1 MTASEY
7 IQIEIQRL
15 DGKLKSIRGIPGSDR
30 NDTLKKLVKI
40 TQGEIDGLLEAR
52 VALRFPK

>member
-7 IQIEIQRL
+7 IQVELQRL
-15 DGKLKSIRGIPGSDR
+15 DGKLKSIRGIPGSDE
-30 NDTLKKLVKI
+30 DETLKRLVKI
-40 TQGEIDGLLEAR
+40 TLGEIDGLLEAK

>member
-7 IQIEIQRL
+7 IQVELQRL
-15 DGKLKSIRGIPGSDR
+15 DGKLKSIRGIPGSDE
-30 NDTLKKLVKI
+30 DETLKRLVKI
-40 TQGEIDGLLEAR
+40 TQGEIDGLLEAK

>member
-7 IQIEIQRL
+7 IQVELQRL
-15 DGKLKSIRGIPGSDR
+15 DGKLKSIRGIPGSDE
-30 NDTLKKLVKI
+30 DETLKRLVKI
-40 TQGEIDGLLEAR
+40 TRGEIDGLLEAK